1 MDEKSSHFR
10 SIQRRTTQGKEQFMK
25 KRIGFIGAGNMGEA
39 MIGAL
44 IGAGIFPPDAVVIS
58 DANKKRT
65 AALTRTYGVSAA
77 DDNFQLFMDAD
88 IVVLA
93 VKPQMMS
100 EVLSEIAGRPD
111 YANPDRT
118 LVISIAA
125 GTPIRK
131 IADLLHEPLDAAAR
145 KRMPV
150 IRVMPN
156 TPALALAGMS
166 GMSPNADADASD
178 IDIARQILSAMGEVR
193 EFPESLLDA
202 VTGVSGSGPA
212 YVFYLIE
219 AMIEGGVRSGLDRE
233 DAAALTLQTVKGAVR
248 LMEERGED
256 PAELRRKVTSPGGTT
271 EAALRV
277 LESAGVKDRIAEAVT
292 AAARRSKELSG

>member
-1 MDEKSSHFR
+1 M
-10 SIQRRTTQGKEQFMK
+10 TQ
-25 KRIGFIGAGNMGEA
+25 RIGFIGAGNMGEA

-44 IGAGIFPPDAVVIS
+44 IGANIYTSDAITIS
-58 DANKKRT
+58 DASEERCR
-65 AALTRTYGVSAA
+65 AMAQTYGVSVAP
-77 DDNFQLFMDAD
+77 DNFSLFMDSD

-93 VKPQMMS
+93 VKPQMMA

-131 IADLLHEPLDAAAR
+131 ITGLLHGPLDSEAR

-156 TPALALAGMS
+156 TPALVLSGMS
-166 GMSPNADADASD
+166 GMSPNADADEAD
-178 IDIARQILSAMGEVR
+178 IRLTREILSAMGEVR
-193 EFPESLLDA
+193 ELEESLLDA

-212 YVFYLIE
+212 YVFYFIE
-219 AMIEGGVRSGLDRE
+219 AMTEGGIRAGLRPE
-233 DAAALTLQTVKGAVR
+233 DAAALTVQTIKGAVR

-256 PAELRRKVTSPGGTT
+256 PASLRRKVTSPGGTT
-271 EAALRV
+271 QAALDV
-277 LESAGVKDRIAEAVT
+277 MASADVKDHIAKAVV
-292 AAARRSKELSG
+292 AAARRSKELSGG